1 MEEIKL
7 DVQIRKQLGSRKVKR
22 IRRDHFIPAIVYG
35 GRQKDSS
42 PVQVDRKTFERIA
55 RLHRGENL
63 IYHLNLLDG
72 EKKLKDYPAITK
84 EVQLDPVTDSIVHI
98 DFNRISLTDKIEV
111 KVAIEAKG
119 EPIGVKQDGG
129 SLEHVLWELTV
140 VCLPTQIPPAI
151 EVDVSNLKIQES
163 IQVKD
168 LTLPLGVVIKNDP
181 EAIVL
186 TVAPP
191 MKELKP
197 EDLQAATPAEV
208 EVIKEKKKEP
218 EAAAAAAKKPEE
230 GKEAKEKEA
239 KG

>member
-7 DVQIRKQLGSRKVKR
+7 DVQIRKQIGSRKIKR
-22 IRRDHFIPAIVYG
+22 LRREHFIPAIVYG
-35 GRQKDSS
+35 GRQDSS

-55 RLHRGENL
+55 RLHRGENI

-72 EKKLKDYPAITK
+72 DKKLKDYSAITK
-84 EVQLDPVTDSIVHI
+84 EVQHDPVTECVVHI
-98 DFNRISLTDKIEV
+98 DFNWISLTEKIEV
-111 KVAIEAKG
+111 KVAIEARG

-140 VCLPTQIPPAI
+140 VCLPTQIPQAI
-151 EVDVSNLKIQES
+151 EVDVSNLKLQDS
-163 IQVKD
+163 IHVKD
-168 LTLPLGVVIKNDP
+168 LILPAGVVIKNDP

-197 EDLQAATPAEV
+197 EDLQAAASAEV
-208 EVIKEKKKEP
+208 EVLKEKKKEP
-218 EAAAAAAKKPEE
+218 EAAGKKAEEPGKE
-230 GKEAKEKEA
+230 GKESKEA
-239 KG
+239 KDK

>member
-63 IYHLNLLDG
+63 VYHLNLLDG
-72 EKKLKDYPAITK
+72 DKKLKDYSAITK
-84 EVQLDPVTDSIVHI
+84 EVQHDPVTDSIVHI
-98 DFNRISLTDKIEV
+98 DFNRISLTEKIEV
-111 KVAIEAKG
+111 KIAIEAKG
-119 EPIGVKQDGG
+119 EPIGVKQGGG

-140 VCLPTQIPPAI
+140 ICLPTQIPPAI
-151 EVDVSNLKIQES
+151 EVDVSNLKIQDS

-168 LTLPLGVVIKNDP
+168 LILPTGVVTKNDP

-191 MKELKP
+191 MKEIKT
-197 EDLQAATPAEV
+197 EDIQAAAPTEV

-218 EAAAAAAKKPEE
+218 EAAKKPEE
-230 GKEAKEKEA
+230 QGKEVKEKEG